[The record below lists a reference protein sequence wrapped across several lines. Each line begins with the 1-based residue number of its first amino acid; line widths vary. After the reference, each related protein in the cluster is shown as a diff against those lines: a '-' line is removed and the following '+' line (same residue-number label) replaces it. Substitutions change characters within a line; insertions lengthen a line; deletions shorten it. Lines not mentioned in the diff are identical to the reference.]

1 MPAWACRLRQQ
12 RRETLHP
19 AEDADVID
27 DDATLGQQLLDIPV
41 RERIQPARV
50 EVIHQRNGARRSHLC
65 PSRRALPPID
75 ISTRLIWSLEK
86 LGWSGRA
93 VAHTATAGQHH
104 PQPTPHEHLDV

>member
-1 MPAWACRLRQQ
+1 VPARSGSVDQQ
-12 RRETLHP
+12 RREPLHP
-19 AEDADVID
+19 AIHRDVID
-27 DDATLGQQLLDIPV
+27 DDSALCQQLLDIPV

-65 PSRRALPPID
+65 SSRRALPPID

-104 PQPTPHEHLDV
+104 PQLTPHEHLDV